1 MKTWKLKNV
10 EDEAKKYP
18 DSFFIPSLE
27 ERKNIKINE
36 KVCLHFIHLLR
47 KDNEPETERM
57 WVTITKEKNLFS
69 KYKGILDNQPVYIK
83 GLNVGDEID
92 FGVENI
98 AQTIIK
104 KGTPLWIDCAEQ
116 YALVSKLCFQKDETI
131 RFIYREQPDNN
142 EDSGWRIFTGNES
155 EEYTNDY
162 KNIQIM
168 KIVDLLA
175 RDNTLF
181 EPIKNGKYIAFERNE
196 KESKWTIVEDWH
208 PEE

>member
-1 MKTWKLKNV
+1 M
-10 EDEAKKYP
+10 
-18 DSFFIPSLE
+18 S
-27 ERKNIKINE
+27 
-36 KVCLHFIHLLR
+36 
-47 KDNEPETERM
+47 
-57 WVTITKEKNLFS
+57 
-69 KYKGILDNQPVYIK
+69 
-83 GLNVGDEID
+83 
-92 FGVENI
+92 
-98 AQTIIK
+98 
-104 KGTPLWIDCAEQ
+104 
-116 YALVSKLCFQKDETI
+116 ETI
-131 RFIYREQPDNN
+131 RFIYREQPNNN